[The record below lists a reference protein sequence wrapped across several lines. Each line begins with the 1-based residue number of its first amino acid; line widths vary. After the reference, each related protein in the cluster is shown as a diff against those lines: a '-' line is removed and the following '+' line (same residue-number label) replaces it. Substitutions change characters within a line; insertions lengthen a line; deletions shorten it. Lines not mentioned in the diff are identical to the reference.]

1 MAAITLS
8 GLTIGF
14 GDTNVIEGLDLQ
26 VEQGRF
32 FTLLGPS
39 GCGKTTLLRAI
50 AGFNRLR
57 AGSIHFDRQDMTRV
71 PTHRRD
77 IGMVFQD
84 YALFPDKTVFDNVAF
99 GLRARRV
106 REPEIRTRVMRYL
119 DRVELATLADRH
131 PALMSGGQR
140 QRVALARALII
151 QPQVLLMDE
160 PLSNLDAKLRLQM
173 RDVILDLQREA
184 GITTVFVT
192 HDQEEALAMSDAIA
206 VMNRGRIE
214 QLGAPAELYGRPR
227 SAFVADFIGS
237 ANVLP
242 VTMGSD
248 ENAGGVPDGHAAGAP
263 VRCRLAGHPLEARL
277 RVATPAQDAMLVA
290 RPEDITIRSSALGA
304 EPLVP
309 ARILRTQYLGFKTTY
324 KAAIQPLG
332 RSSSDDSAH
341 WPVVTIDAYAGGDRE
356 PVAPGAAVYLAFS
369 RDCAIVPGP

>member
-1 MAAITLS
+1 MAAITLT

-14 GDTNVIEGLDLQ
+14 GDNTVIDGLDLA

-57 AGSIHFDRQDMTRV
+57 AGSIHFDRQDMTQV

-99 GLRARRV
+99 GLRARSV
-106 REPEIRTRVMRYL
+106 REPEIRTRVMRSL
-119 DRVELATLADRH
+119 DRVELAALADRH
-131 PALMSGGQR
+131 PASMSGGQR
-140 QRVALARALII
+140 QRVALARALVI

-214 QLGAPAELYGRPR
+214 QLGAPAELYGMPR

-242 VTMGSD
+242 VTVCPD
-248 ENAGGVPDGHAAGAP
+248 DHAGGSTAGQ
-263 VRCRLAGHPLEARL
+263 VSGRSVHCRLAGHPLVAQLRL
-277 RVATPAQDAMLVA
+277 DTPANEAVLVA
-290 RPEDITIRSSALGA
+290 RPEDIAIRSSANGA

-309 ARILRTQYLGFKTTY
+309 ARILRTQYLGFKTSY
-324 KAAIQPLG
+324 KAVIQPLG
-332 RSSSDDSAH
+332 GSSADDSAG
-341 WPVVTIDAYAGGDRE
+341 WPVVTIDAYAGGGRE
-356 PVAPGAAVYLAFS
+356 PVAPGDAVYLAFS